1 MDMSACIE
9 ACLNTHRLC
18 SETAAHV
25 LHGQSKD
32 GHKETEHLIAL
43 LDCAQISIASV
54 DFMVRRSPHHAHI
67 CAECAEICEACA
79 KLCEAHPD
87 PDGQMKRCAEA
98 CRQSI
103 KTCREMGKSR

>member
-25 LHGQSKD
+25 LHGQSKE
-32 GHKETEHLIAL
+32 GHKETEHLVAL

-54 DFMVRRSPHHAHI
+54 DFMARRSPHHAHI
-67 CAECAEICEACA
+67 CAEVCRDMRGLCQAVRGTSGPGRSDEALRRSMPAE
-79 KLCEAHPD
+79 
-87 PDGQMKRCAEA
+87 
-98 CRQSI
+98 RQDLP
-103 KTCREMGKSR
+103 RNG